1 MRGTDAAGA
10 PPGGPFGAFGITGGS
25 YPKNHKKK
33 YCKNKTKKTPKKISK
48 SKQNRRTPKKLTQ
61 FCVSFFDDI
70 AKKRQPKKRVSF
82 HLLITKNKII

>member
-25 YPKNHKKK
+25 CPKNHNKK
-33 YCKNKTKKTPKKISK
+33 YCKNRTEKTPKKISK

-61 FCVSFFDDI
+61 SLRQLFCRDTM
-70 AKKRQPKKRVSF
+70 R
-82 HLLITKNKII
+82 KIQD